1 MAKSETRM
9 PASQDDLFAF
19 LEGLGIETTTVTHPP
34 LYTVEQSQA
43 LRGTIAGLHS
53 KNLFLKDKK
62 GALFLVVAQ
71 EDAVIDLKRLHER
84 IGASGRVSFGSAEL
98 MQSRLGVLPGS
109 VTPFGVLSDQPAEIR
124 VVLDAALVEGG
135 AVNFHPLVNT
145 ATTTIAAKDL
155 LTFLRAT
162 GHEPLLLAFSE
173 PSGNP
178 DL

>member
-1 MAKSETRM
+1 M

-34 LYTVEQSQA
+34 LYTVEESQG
-43 LRGTIAGLHS
+43 LRGAIEGLHS

-71 EDAVIDLKRLHER
+71 EEAVIDLKRLHER

-98 MQSRLGVLPGS
+98 MQSLLGVLPGS
-109 VTPFGVLSDQPAEIR
+109 VTPFGVLNDTEAQIQ
-124 VVLDAALVEGG
+124 VVLDEALTGAD

-145 ATTTIAAKDL
+145 ATTTIASKDL
-155 LTFLRAT
+155 LAFLGAT
-162 GHEPLLLAFSE
+162 GHEPLLLAFSAA
-173 PSGNP
+173 SANP